1 MQKET
6 ALLINSLLEHLE
18 KECSTAALIEDARG
32 NLTAAEKLRRD
43 RQAVLYAIQDFKG
56 SVRCCE

>member
-32 NLTAAEKLRRD
+32 NFDGCRKTQTG
-43 RQAVLYAIQDFKG
+43 QAGRIICNTRF
-56 SVRCCE
+56 